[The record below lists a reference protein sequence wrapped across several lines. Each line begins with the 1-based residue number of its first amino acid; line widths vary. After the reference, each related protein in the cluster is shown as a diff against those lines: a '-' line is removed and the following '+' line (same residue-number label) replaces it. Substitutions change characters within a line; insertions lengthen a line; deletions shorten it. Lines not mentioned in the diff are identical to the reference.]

1 MTSQSEIEIQ
11 VRTDR
16 NLLLAQSDWTQLDD
30 ADVDRAAWAEY
41 RQALRDIT
49 DQAGFPHEVDWPAKP

>member
-1 MTSQSEIEIQ
+1 MEKEI
-11 VRTDR
+11 RTER
-16 NLLLAQSDWTQLDD
+16 NLLLAQSDWTQLGD
-30 ADVDRAAWAEY
+30 AGVDKAAWAAY

>member
-16 NLLLAQSDWTQLDD
+16 NLLLAQSDWTQLGD
-30 ADVDRAAWAEY
+30 AGVDKAAWSEY
-41 RQALRDIT
+41 RQALRDIPQ
-49 DQAGFPHEVDWPAKP
+49 QAGFPHEVDWPAKP

>member
-16 NLLLAQSDWTQLDD
+16 NLLLEQSDWTQLPD
-30 ADVDRAAWAEY
+30 AGVDQFAWAEY
-41 RQALRDIT
+41 RQALRDIPQ
-49 DQAGFPHEVDWPAKP
+49 QAGFPSEVDWPAKP